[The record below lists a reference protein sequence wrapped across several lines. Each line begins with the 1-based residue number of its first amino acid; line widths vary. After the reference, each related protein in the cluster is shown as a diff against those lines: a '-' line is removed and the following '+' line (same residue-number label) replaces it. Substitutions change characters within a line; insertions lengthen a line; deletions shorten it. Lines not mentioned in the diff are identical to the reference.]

1 MKNRLLRSVSALVLA
16 MTIAASIPAVS
27 YGAAKS
33 GTTTINSS
41 LKTYR
46 IALRA
51 YFEARVSIADAYKS
65 AVQSAKSVC
74 AAALSVATTTA
85 ERSAARAALQLAIV
99 QATAVRQA
107 ALTQLGNPPT
117 RP

>member
-1 MKNRLLRSVSALVLA
+1 

-33 GTTTINSS
+33 GTTTTTINSS